1 MSLLRAALP
10 GLVLL
15 AAGCIAPP
23 TPPPLVPSAPVQPAE
38 PLAPSPRLLVGRVIA
53 IDVARGFALV
63 ELASEAPRPAL
74 APGSLL
80 VARRP
85 DLTPVATLR
94 ASAQVRGRILGTRV
108 ASGIPR
114 LGDEVVW
121 EALAGPE

>member
-1 MSLLRAALP
+1 
-10 GLVLL
+10 
-15 AAGCIAPP
+15 
-23 TPPPLVPSAPVQPAE
+23 
-38 PLAPSPRLLVGRVIA
+38 VIA
-53 IDVARGFALV
+53 IDVARGFAMV